1 MKRRGFSLIE
11 ALVALMLLV
20 VALIPMAAV
29 PAATSKLYVASAA
42 REQAALLAVQKLDE
56 LESKD
61 FGSVD
66 LGATDPDNPDSF
78 HSDTSNPGY
87 AIKWYVTNTVSGT
100 RTVKKQIDLVVTWN
114 DGKSK
119 LEVTRQVSAGAYK
132 TST

>member
-11 ALVALMLLV
+11 ALVALVLLV

-56 LESKD
+56 LEAKKLSELSG
-61 FGSVD
+61 GSQTTGGYKIDWTVGDVVD
-66 LGATDPDNPDSF
+66 QQRE
-78 HSDTSNPGY
+78 
-87 AIKWYVTNTVSGT
+87 VTVT
-100 RTVKKQIDLVVTWN
+100 VTW
-114 DGKSK
+114 GGGRSK

>member
-11 ALVALMLLV
+11 ALVALVLLL

-29 PAATSKLYVASAA
+29 PAATSRLYIASAA

-61 FGSVD
+61 FSSVD
-66 LGATDPDNPDSF
+66 LGETGPDSF

>member
-11 ALVALMLLV
+11 ALVALVLLV

-29 PAATSKLYVASAA
+29 PAATSRLYIASAA

-61 FGSVD
+61 FSSVD
-66 LGATDPDNPDSF
+66 LGATGPDSF

-100 RTVKKQIDLVVTWN
+100 RTVKKQIDLIVTWN